1 MNLKTQVDTHTSQIS
16 RLEQAMTALAEAQV
30 KTADETRAM
39 RRAIA
44 ALAKR
49 KPRPRLRW
57 RRSPRHKPR
66 ANGRPISQPFT
77 RNNAPCD
84 RRIHFRI
91 VSFSQKPDGAQGHP
105 CKW

>member
-44 ALAKR
+44 ALAK
-49 KPRPRLRW
+49 
-57 RRSPRHKPR
+57 
-66 ANGRPISQPFT
+66 
-77 RNNAPCD
+77 
-84 RRIHFRI
+84 
-91 VSFSQKPDGAQGHP
+91 AQA
-105 CKW
+105 KTEAALAALAEAQAQTARQ